1 MVQLVREQSQIE
13 IFRASGRPVDLQQ
26 YEEYAQQW
34 RIFYD
39 KAATKAKLDMQKL
52 HRYLSFGEHLL
63 QKSYQ
68 TRVFCQSFE
77 ECRALMEKLSL
88 NMLLGIS
95 SEDGKLVGVLQ
106 DV

>member
-1 MVQLVREQSQIE
+1 MLQLVKEQENIE

-39 KAATKAKLDMQKL
+39 KASEKAVLDMQKL

-63 QKSYQ
+63 QKSYTTQ
-68 TRVFCQSFE
+68 VYCASFE
-77 ECRALMEKLSL
+77 ECRALMEKLSV

-95 SEDGKLVGVLQ
+95 SDNGKLIGILQ